1 VPYAGVSALLA
12 ALQERGVR
20 LAVASNKFQAG
31 TEKLVQTFFPEI
43 RFEAVFGQRPEVPLK
58 PDPAVVEEI
67 LARTGI
73 AREEVLYV
81 GDSGVDMRTA
91 LAAGVRSVGV
101 TWGFRSREELIETG
115 AKHLVDRADEILKLL

>member
-1 VPYAGVSALLA
+1 
-12 ALQERGVR
+12 
-20 LAVASNKFQAG
+20 VA
-31 TEKLVQTFFPEI
+31 
-43 RFEAVFGQRPEVPLK
+43 R
-58 PDPAVVEEI
+58 D
-67 LARTGI
+67 
-73 AREEVLYV
+73 EVLYV